1 MEQKDYLLR
10 EVEKIGMIINAI
22 GQKIFGGKGNTAI
35 TLEEQ
40 LKDAKDMLFNGANF
54 DIDKF
59 LNSTI
64 IDSNK
69 YISGF
74 IGFNNENIE
83 LLANSLFQIG
93 LSNKS
98 DNSKKYLEKAL
109 QLFELCN
116 LQDKTYSFE
125 RESNIKLIIKKLTQA
140 PHLV

>member
-1 MEQKDYLLR
+1 MEQKDYLMR
-10 EVEKIGMIINAI
+10 EVEKIGLIMSAI

-40 LKDAKDMLFNGANF
+40 IKDAKDMLFNGADF
-54 DIDKF
+54 DMDKF
-59 LNSTI
+59 LNSTVQ
-64 IDSNK
+64 DSNK

-74 IGFNNENIE
+74 IGFNNDNIE
-83 LLANSLFQIG
+83 LLANYLFQIG

-98 DNSKKYLEKAL
+98 DNSKKHLEKAL

-125 RESNIKLIIKKLTQA
+125 RESNIKIIKIKLTY
-140 PHLV
+140 LVKV

>member
-1 MEQKDYLLR
+1 MEQKDYLMR
-10 EVEKIGMIINAI
+10 EVEKIGLIMSAI

-40 LKDAKDMLFNGANF
+40 IKDAKDMLFNGADF
-54 DIDKF
+54 DMDKF
-59 LNSTI
+59 LNSTVQ
-64 IDSNK
+64 DSNK

-74 IGFNNENIE
+74 IGFNNDNIE
-83 LLANSLFQIG
+83 LLANYLFQIG

-125 RESNIKLIIKKLTQA
+125 RESNIKIIMIKLTR
-140 PHLV
+140 LVKV

>member
-1 MEQKDYLLR
+1 MEQKDYLMR
-10 EVEKIGMIINAI
+10 EVEKIGMIISAI

-40 LKDAKDMLFNGANF
+40 IKDAKDMLFNGADF

-64 IDSNK
+64 QDSNK

-74 IGFNNENIE
+74 IGFNNDNIE
-83 LLANSLFQIG
+83 LFANYLFQIG

-125 RESNIKLIIKKLTQA
+125 RESNIKIIKIKLTC
-140 PHLV
+140 LVKV

>member
-1 MEQKDYLLR
+1 MEQKDYLMR
-10 EVEKIGMIINAI
+10 EVEKIGMIISAI

-40 LKDAKDMLFNGANF
+40 IKDAKDMLFNGADF

-64 IDSNK
+64 QDSNK

-83 LLANSLFQIG
+83 LLANYLFQIG

-125 RESNIKLIIKKLTQA
+125 RETNIKIIMKKLTQA

>member
-1 MEQKDYLLR
+1 MEQKDYLMR
-10 EVEKIGMIINAI
+10 EVEKIRLIMSAI

-40 LKDAKDMLFNGANF
+40 IKDAKDMLFNGADF
-54 DIDKF
+54 DMDKF
-59 LNSTI
+59 LNSTVQ
-64 IDSNK
+64 DSNK

-74 IGFNNENIE
+74 IGFNNDNIE
-83 LLANSLFQIG
+83 LLANYLFQIG

-125 RESNIKLIIKKLTQA
+125 RESNIKIIKIKLTY
-140 PHLV
+140 LVKV

>member
-1 MEQKDYLLR
+1 MEQKDYLMR
-10 EVEKIGMIINAI
+10 EVEKIGMIISAI

-40 LKDAKDMLFNGANF
+40 IKDAKDMLFNGADF

-64 IDSNK
+64 QDSNK

-74 IGFNNENIE
+74 IGFNNDNIE
-83 LLANSLFQIG
+83 LFANYLFQIG

-98 DNSKKYLEKAL
+98 DNSKKYLEKAF

-125 RESNIKLIIKKLTQA
+125 RESNIKIIKIKLTC
-140 PHLV
+140 LVKV

>member
-1 MEQKDYLLR
+1 MEQKDYLMR
-10 EVEKIGMIINAI
+10 EVEKIGMIISAI

-40 LKDAKDMLFNGANF
+40 IKDAKDMLFNGADF
-54 DIDKF
+54 DMDKF
-59 LNSTI
+59 LNSTVQ
-64 IDSNK
+64 DSNK

-74 IGFNNENIE
+74 IGFNNDNIE
-83 LLANSLFQIG
+83 LLANYLFQIG

-125 RESNIKLIIKKLTQA
+125 RESNIKIIKIKLTY
-140 PHLV
+140 LVKV

>member
-1 MEQKDYLLR
+1 MEQKDYLMR
-10 EVEKIGMIINAI
+10 EVEKIGMIISAI

-40 LKDAKDMLFNGANF
+40 IKDAKDMLFNGADF

-64 IDSNK
+64 QDSNK

-74 IGFNNENIE
+74 IGFNNDNIE
-83 LLANSLFQIG
+83 LLANYLFQIG

-125 RESNIKLIIKKLTQA
+125 RESNIKIIKIKLTC
-140 PHLV
+140 LVKV

>member
-1 MEQKDYLLR
+1 MEQKDYLMR
-10 EVEKIGMIINAI
+10 EVEKIGMIISAI

-40 LKDAKDMLFNGANF
+40 IKDAKDMLFNGADF

-59 LNSTI
+59 LNSTVQ
-64 IDSNK
+64 DSNK

-74 IGFNNENIE
+74 IGFNNDNIE
-83 LLANSLFQIG
+83 LFANYLFQIG

-125 RESNIKLIIKKLTQA
+125 RESNIKIIKIKLTC
-140 PHLV
+140 LVKV

>member
-1 MEQKDYLLR
+1 MEQKDYLMR
-10 EVEKIGMIINAI
+10 EVEKIGLIISAI

-40 LKDAKDMLFNGANF
+40 IKDAKDMLFNGADF
-54 DIDKF
+54 DMDKF
-59 LNSTI
+59 LNSTVQ
-64 IDSNK
+64 DSNK

-74 IGFNNENIE
+74 IGFNNDNIE
-83 LLANSLFQIG
+83 LLANYLFQIG

-98 DNSKKYLEKAL
+98 DNSKKHLEKAL

-125 RESNIKLIIKKLTQA
+125 RESNIKIIKIKLTY
-140 PHLV
+140 LVKV

>member
-1 MEQKDYLLR
+1 MEQKDYLMR
-10 EVEKIGMIINAI
+10 EVEKIGMIISAI

-40 LKDAKDMLFNGANF
+40 IKDAKDMLFNGADF

-64 IDSNK
+64 QDSNK

-74 IGFNNENIE
+74 IGFNNDNIE
-83 LLANSLFQIG
+83 LLANYLFQIG

-116 LQDKTYSFE
+116 FQDKTYSFE
-125 RESNIKLIIKKLTQA
+125 RESNINSIKNNL
-140 PHLV
+140 

>member
-1 MEQKDYLLR
+1 MS
-10 EVEKIGMIINAI
+10 AI

-40 LKDAKDMLFNGANF
+40 IKDAKDMLFNGADF
-54 DIDKF
+54 DMDKF
-59 LNSTI
+59 LNSTVQ
-64 IDSNK
+64 DSNK

-74 IGFNNENIE
+74 IGFNNDNIE
-83 LLANSLFQIG
+83 LLANYLFQIG

-98 DNSKKYLEKAL
+98 DNSKKHLEKAL

-125 RESNIKLIIKKLTQA
+125 RESNIKIIKIKLTY
-140 PHLV
+140 LVKV

>member
-1 MEQKDYLLR
+1 MEQKDYLMR
-10 EVEKIGMIINAI
+10 EVEKIGLIMSAI

-40 LKDAKDMLFNGANF
+40 IKDAKDMLFNGADF

-64 IDSNK
+64 QDSNK

-74 IGFNNENIE
+74 VGFNNENIE
-83 LLANSLFQIG
+83 LLANYLFQIG

-125 RESNIKLIIKKLTQA
+125 RESNIKIIMIKLTR
-140 PHLV
+140 LVKV

>member
-1 MEQKDYLLR
+1 MEQKDYLMR
-10 EVEKIGMIINAI
+10 EVEKIGLIMSAI

-40 LKDAKDMLFNGANF
+40 IKDAKDMLFNGADF

-59 LNSTI
+59 LNSTVQ
-64 IDSNK
+64 DSNK

-74 IGFNNENIE
+74 IGFNNDNIE
-83 LLANSLFQIG
+83 LLANYLFQIG

-125 RESNIKLIIKKLTQA
+125 RESNIKIIMIKLT
-140 PHLV
+140 

>member
-1 MEQKDYLLR
+1 MEQKDYLMR
-10 EVEKIGMIINAI
+10 EVEKIGLIISAI

-40 LKDAKDMLFNGANF
+40 IKDAKDMLFNGADF

-64 IDSNK
+64 QDSNK

-74 IGFNNENIE
+74 IGFNNDNIE
-83 LLANSLFQIG
+83 LFANYLFQIG

-125 RESNIKLIIKKLTQA
+125 RESNIKIIKIKLTC
-140 PHLV
+140 LVKV

>member
-1 MEQKDYLLR
+1 MEQKDYLMR
-10 EVEKIGMIINAI
+10 EVEKIRLIMSAI

-40 LKDAKDMLFNGANF
+40 IKDAKDMLFNGADF
-54 DIDKF
+54 DMDKF
-59 LNSTI
+59 LNSTVQ
-64 IDSNK
+64 DSNK

-74 IGFNNENIE
+74 IGFNNDNIE
-83 LLANSLFQIG
+83 LLANYLFQIG

-98 DNSKKYLEKAL
+98 DNSKNYLEKAL

-125 RESNIKLIIKKLTQA
+125 RESNIKIIKIKLTY
-140 PHLV
+140 LVKV

>member
-1 MEQKDYLLR
+1 MEQKDYLMR
-10 EVEKIGMIINAI
+10 EVEKIRLIMSAI

-40 LKDAKDMLFNGANF
+40 IKDAKDMLFNGADF
-54 DIDKF
+54 DMDKF
-59 LNSTI
+59 LNSTVQ
-64 IDSNK
+64 DSNK

-74 IGFNNENIE
+74 IGFNNDNIE
-83 LLANSLFQIG
+83 LLANYLFQIG

-125 RESNIKLIIKKLTQA
+125 RESNIKIIKIKLTC
-140 PHLV
+140 LVKV

>member
-1 MEQKDYLLR
+1 MEQKDYLMR
-10 EVEKIGMIINAI
+10 EVEKIGMIISAI

-40 LKDAKDMLFNGANF
+40 IKDAKDMLFNGADF

-64 IDSNK
+64 QDSNK

-74 IGFNNENIE
+74 IGFNNDNIE
-83 LLANSLFQIG
+83 LFANYLFQIG

-125 RESNIKLIIKKLTQA
+125 RETNIKIIKIKLTC
-140 PHLV
+140 LVKV

>member
-1 MEQKDYLLR
+1 MEQKDYLMR
-10 EVEKIGMIINAI
+10 EVEKIGLIMSAI

-40 LKDAKDMLFNGANF
+40 IKDAKDMLFNGADF

-64 IDSNK
+64 QDSNK

-74 IGFNNENIE
+74 IGFNNDNIE
-83 LLANSLFQIG
+83 LFANYLFQIG

-125 RESNIKLIIKKLTQA
+125 RESNIKIIKIKLTC
-140 PHLV
+140 LVKV

>member
-1 MEQKDYLLR
+1 MEQKDYLMR
-10 EVEKIGMIINAI
+10 EVEKIGLIMSAI

-40 LKDAKDMLFNGANF
+40 IKDAKDMLFNGADF
-54 DIDKF
+54 DMDKF
-59 LNSTI
+59 LNSTVQ
-64 IDSNK
+64 DSNK

-74 IGFNNENIE
+74 IGFNNDNIE
-83 LLANSLFQIG
+83 LLANYLFQIG

-125 RESNIKLIIKKLTQA
+125 RESNIKIIKIKLTY
-140 PHLV
+140 LVKV

>member
-1 MEQKDYLLR
+1 MEQKDYLMR
-10 EVEKIGMIINAI
+10 EVEKIGLIISAI

-40 LKDAKDMLFNGANF
+40 IKDAKDMLFNGADF

-59 LNSTI
+59 LNSTVQ
-64 IDSNK
+64 DSNK

-74 IGFNNENIE
+74 IGFNNDNIE
-83 LLANSLFQIG
+83 LLANYLFQIG

-125 RESNIKLIIKKLTQA
+125 RESNIKILKIKLTC
-140 PHLV
+140 LVKV

>member
-1 MEQKDYLLR
+1 MEQKDYLMR
-10 EVEKIGMIINAI
+10 EVEKIRLIMSAI

-40 LKDAKDMLFNGANF
+40 IKDAKDMLFNGADF
-54 DIDKF
+54 DMDKF
-59 LNSTI
+59 LNSTVQ
-64 IDSNK
+64 DSNK

-74 IGFNNENIE
+74 IGFNNDNIE
-83 LLANSLFQIG
+83 LLANYLFQIG

-98 DNSKKYLEKAL
+98 DNSKKHLEKAL

-125 RESNIKLIIKKLTQA
+125 RESNIKIIKIKLTY
-140 PHLV
+140 LVKV

>member
-1 MEQKDYLLR
+1 MEQKDYLMR
-10 EVEKIGMIINAI
+10 EVEKIGMIISAI

-40 LKDAKDMLFNGANF
+40 IKDAKDMLFNGADF

-64 IDSNK
+64 QDSNK

-74 IGFNNENIE
+74 IGFNNDNIE
-83 LLANSLFQIG
+83 LLANYLFQIG

-98 DNSKKYLEKAL
+98 GNSKKYLEKAL

-116 LQDKTYSFE
+116 LQDKTYSLK
-125 RESNIKLIIKKLTQA
+125 REENIKTIKNAL
-140 PHLV
+140 

>member
-1 MEQKDYLLR
+1 MEQKDYLMR
-10 EVEKIGMIINAI
+10 EVEKIGLIMSAI
-22 GQKIFGGKGNTAI
+22 GQKIYGGKGNTAI

-40 LKDAKDMLFNGANF
+40 IKDAKDMLFNGADF
-54 DIDKF
+54 DMDKF
-59 LNSTI
+59 LNSTVE
-64 IDSNK
+64 DSTK

-74 IGFNNENIE
+74 VGFNSDNIE
-83 LLANSLFQIG
+83 LLANYLFQIG

-125 RESNIKLIIKKLTQA
+125 RESNIKIIMIKLTR
-140 PHLV
+140 LVKV

>member
-1 MEQKDYLLR
+1 MEQKDYLMR
-10 EVEKIGMIINAI
+10 EVEKIRLIMSAI

-40 LKDAKDMLFNGANF
+40 IKDAKDMLFNGADF
-54 DIDKF
+54 DMDKF
-59 LNSTI
+59 LNSTVQ
-64 IDSNK
+64 DSNK

-74 IGFNNENIE
+74 IGFNNDNIE
-83 LLANSLFQIG
+83 LLANYLFQIG

-125 RESNIKLIIKKLTQA
+125 RESNIKIIMIKLTR
-140 PHLV
+140 LVKV